1 MCSVPSTFARG
12 SHVKAIPGVGL
23 LTCLRGS
30 SATRSRSVGIR
41 PGRSPAVAASTGWR
55 SIWCARPAVAASTG
69 WRSIWCARPAPTAAL
84 VACVCVGGTLIDLLS
99 PVVLDSVQQYVA
111 VRVLGAEA
119 ILTSMASTTTKFMVT
134 WVLMSLHMFDDVG
147 CIGAVLVT
155 SDYSHAPLQSAPLP
169 VRRPEP
175 T

>member
-1 MCSVPSTFARG
+1 M
-12 SHVKAIPGVGL
+12 
-23 LTCLRGS
+23 
-30 SATRSRSVGIR
+30 
-41 PGRSPAVAASTGWR
+41 
-55 SIWCARPAVAASTG
+55 
-69 WRSIWCARPAPTAAL
+69 
-84 VACVCVGGTLIDLLS
+84 ACVCVGGTLIDLLS